1 MTDFYIEQILQ
12 KLHIR
17 KRYCGYRLLFR
28 AVALALE
35 DEARLLNVKNQI
47 YQPIADSYGCKAS
60 NVERNIRTVIS
71 LVWENWPGSL
81 QQIVKYP
88 LYGPPSASEMI
99 EIIMTYIQRTY
110 LISLI

>member
-1 MTDFYIEQILQ
+1 M
-12 KLHIR
+12 
-17 KRYCGYRLLFR
+17 
-28 AVALALE
+28 
-35 DEARLLNVKNQI
+35 
-47 YQPIADSYGCKAS
+47 
-60 NVERNIRTVIS
+60 ERNIRTVIS
-71 LVWENWPGSL
+71 LVWENWPGAL

>member
-47 YQPIADSYGCKAS
+47 YQPIAPMAVRLPMWNAIFG
-60 NVERNIRTVIS
+60 
-71 LVWENWPGSL
+71 L
-81 QQIVKYP
+81 
-88 LYGPPSASEMI
+88 
-99 EIIMTYIQRTY
+99 
-110 LISLI
+110 